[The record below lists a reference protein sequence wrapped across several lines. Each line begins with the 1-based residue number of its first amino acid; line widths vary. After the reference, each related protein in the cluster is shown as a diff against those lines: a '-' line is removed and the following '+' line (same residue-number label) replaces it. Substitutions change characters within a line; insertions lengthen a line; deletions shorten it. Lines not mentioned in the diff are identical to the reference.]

1 MEFNKQNL
9 EYLIEDA
16 TYLQDEIEAL
26 KYVIHDIPFDEKPG
40 DEDSIIEMIALID
53 HAQLTYYRPILE
65 TFRSAKNPN
74 FSNIKP
80 DFRRSFQFGLS
91 EELTVDKVLNK
102 IIKHRAALLNIA
114 HDIPVIAWQKKG
126 ILNGEEISLFDIF
139 QEMIVFERNQLKK
152 VADRVMAL
160 GSERKN

>member
-53 HAQLTYYRPILE
+53 HAQLKYYRPILE
-65 TFRSAKNPN
+65 TFRSAKNPDL
-74 FSNIKP
+74 SNINP
-80 DFRRSFQFGLS
+80 DFKSSFQFELTD
-91 EELTVDKVLNK
+91 ELTVDKVLDK

-114 HDIPVIAWQKKG
+114 REIPILEWQKQRK
-126 ILNGEEISLFDIF
+126 LKNKEISLFDII
-139 QEMIVFERNQLKK
+139 QNMIVFERSQLRK

-160 GSERKN
+160 GKERKN